1 MNFALSGTAHFSR
14 CCPPPSSKKRACM
27 RSLSL
32 TSLAWLLTAAL
43 TLPTCQA
50 GTRLTHQYEAGETFT
65 YELITDIHTTATESG
80 AAGGGKAKGKGKP
93 PAEARQVDENQIQVL
108 TLLVAVDKVTP
119 EGTAEL
125 KLTIRRVRSAM
136 DTPTHGRVSYD
147 TEQTDTVIDSKNIPA
162 QRNAENCRQM
172 VGISWSLQLD
182 RLGKITGLKPV
193 PGKEG
198 KPGPNGQPLLG
209 PDGMR
214 EISGQFF
221 TPLTEAEVES
231 GTEWVRKTATKTPYG
246 SLRVTQTLSCDK
258 VDAEGRCRLT
268 TKDHFEPQVGPQ
280 IPLTVEMPDGEGEIT
295 FDVTRGRAVQGTSSQ
310 ELSMRIELGEK
321 KLDQKVRSKRTF
333 RWVEQTGGEKDLE
346 IELAPSK
353 PDPAGQ

>member
-1 MNFALSGTAHFSR
+1 
-14 CCPPPSSKKRACM
+14 M
-27 RSLSL
+27 RTLFL
-32 TSLAWLLTAAL
+32 TSVAWLLMAAM

-50 GTRLTHQYEAGETFT
+50 STRLAHQYQVGETFT
-65 YELITDIHTTATESG
+65 YELITDISTTATESG
-80 AAGGGKAKGKGKP
+80 GAGGGKGKGKGKP
-93 PAEARQVDENQIQVL
+93 PAEAQQVDENQIQVL
-108 TLLVAVDKVTP
+108 TLLVAVDKVTA
-119 EGTAEL
+119 EGAAEL

-147 TEQTDTVIDSKNIPA
+147 TQQADTVIDSKNIPA

-172 VGISWSLQLD
+172 VGISWSLRLD
-182 RLGKITGLKPV
+182 RLGKITSVKPV

-209 PDGMR
+209 ADGMR
-214 EISGQFF
+214 EICSQFF
-221 TPLTEAEVES
+221 TPLPEAEVET
-231 GTEWVRKTATKTPYG
+231 GTEWVRKSASKTPYG
-246 SLRVTQTLSCDK
+246 SLRVTQTLSCDQI
-258 VDAEGRCRLT
+258 DAQGLCRLT

-280 IPLTVEMPDGEGEIT
+280 IPLKVEMPDGAGEIT

-346 IELAPSK
+346 LELAPSK
-353 PDPAGQ
+353 PNPSKPNPSEQ